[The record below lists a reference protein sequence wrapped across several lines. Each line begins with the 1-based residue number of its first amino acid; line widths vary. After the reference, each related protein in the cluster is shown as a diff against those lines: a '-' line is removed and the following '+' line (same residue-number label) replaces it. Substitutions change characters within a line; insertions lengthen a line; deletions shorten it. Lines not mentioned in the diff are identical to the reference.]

1 MTMPSELFR
10 FSCFFS
16 FKKTETLHAGD
27 HEKLIFDETLR
38 RRERRVSSLEREERE
53 EREKNQITAEK
64 NGACSGGARASEIGK
79 ATFCGENGYR
89 GHDLMRG

>member
-38 RRERRVSSLEREERE
+38 RRERRERRESDHGGEEWRV
-53 EREKNQITAEK
+53 
-64 NGACSGGARASEIGK
+64 
-79 ATFCGENGYR
+79 
-89 GHDLMRG
+89 